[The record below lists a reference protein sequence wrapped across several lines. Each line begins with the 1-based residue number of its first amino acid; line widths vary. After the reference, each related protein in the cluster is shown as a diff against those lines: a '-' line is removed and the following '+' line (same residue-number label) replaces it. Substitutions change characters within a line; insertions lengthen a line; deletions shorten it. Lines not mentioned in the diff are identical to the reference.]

1 MNTSYDEDAFPS
13 AQEPMDTATNV
24 TPKTVT
30 DLEPLSGGKDESV
43 IKDVEMTKRES
54 LSGAAEQKGCFYTKC
69 YSPMCRNPGSEQI
82 SESLKCYSPSCPHK
96 VCVGYSVVFLC
107 IHLYKCILYT
117 ASMNCIHMEIS
128 PHSVFEYAHCFDYS
142 VCTEQ

>member
-13 AQEPMDTATNV
+13 AQEAMDTATNV

-30 DLEPLSGGKDESV
+30 DLEPLSGDKDESV
-43 IKDVEMTKRES
+43 IKDVEMTKGES

-96 VCVGYSVVFLC
+96 VCDLYSVIFHGSTRINAYLTQ
-107 IHLYKCILYT
+107 HL
-117 ASMNCIHMEIS
+117 
-128 PHSVFEYAHCFDYS
+128 
-142 VCTEQ
+142 